1 MNIKIN
7 YDVYNISKRIK
18 DIDRNYYIVFNTSKQ
33 KFEVHLSSQIGSSYC
48 LALPFKSLDERVL
61 KYVQKTQS
69 VNIDE
74 ILENIENENNKRE
87 SANKTSAFSNVVENF
102 ENLENLKWK

>member
-1 MNIKIN
+1 MNIKIE

-48 LALPFKSLDERVL
+48 LTLPFKSLDERVL
-61 KYVQKTQS
+61 KHVLKTQS

-74 ILENIENENNKRE
+74 ILENIENENNRRE